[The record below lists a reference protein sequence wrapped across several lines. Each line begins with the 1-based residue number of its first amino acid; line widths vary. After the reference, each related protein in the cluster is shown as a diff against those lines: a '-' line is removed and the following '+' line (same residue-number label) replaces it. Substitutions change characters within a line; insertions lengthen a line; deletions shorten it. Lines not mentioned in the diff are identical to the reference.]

1 MCWHL
6 QRRDE
11 KMPRCHDACEAES
24 MIKTGTIESEA
35 FRHAALRSERIR
47 IVGTVVIF
55 VILGL
60 FIVLR
65 ALWARTGAEAF
76 FGGALLTVVLIAYEG
91 GILAIVN
98 RSIHRSKA
106 LSPRFWVLNVVVET
120 TFPSMGIIYLSEAGV
135 FSPYAALVA
144 PPVLTYFF
152 FIILSTLRLRP
163 LLSLLA
169 GLSSASGYL
178 LAAAYVSSRYPADEL
193 GGLPVGV
200 PLYTGYATAFCL
212 GGLVAAGVARQ
223 IRQHVSAALD
233 EAHQVER
240 HRADLEI
247 ARSIQQA
254 LLPKD
259 ALDVT
264 GYEVAGWT
272 KPAEQTG
279 GDCYDWL
286 VLPDGRVA
294 VFLADVSGHGIG
306 AAMVTAN
313 CHAYVRASVAWHEDQ
328 CAAMNHLNR
337 LLADDLPVERFVTF
351 AAATLDANQHRVEL
365 LSAGHGPLLLYKA
378 EKHAVI
384 EYRAQ
389 GIPLGVMPETSY
401 GQPHDIRMAP
411 GDMLVLV
418 TDGITEWAS
427 ANGEMFGLN
436 RLKAFILDHVG
447 LAPNPLIEKLHQEVI
462 GFASGTAQLDDLTVV
477 VLRRPSGG

>member
-1 MCWHL
+1 MV
-6 QRRDE
+6 
-11 KMPRCHDACEAES
+11 
-24 MIKTGTIESEA
+24 KTGTIESDA

-47 IVGTVVIF
+47 IVGTVAVF
-55 VILGL
+55 VALGL

-65 ALWARTGAEAF
+65 ALWARTGADAF
-76 FGGALLTVVLIAYEG
+76 LGGALLTVALIAYEG

-98 RSIHRSKA
+98 RSIRRGKA
-106 LSPRFWVLNVVVET
+106 VSPRFWVLNVVVET
-120 TFPSMGIIYLSEAGV
+120 TFPSMGIIYLAEAGV

-178 LAAAYVSSRYPADEL
+178 LAAAYVSWRYPAEEL

-200 PLYTGYATAFCL
+200 PLYTGYATVFCL

-223 IRQHVSAALD
+223 IRQHVSAALH
-233 EAHQVER
+233 EAQQVER
-240 HRADLEI
+240 LRADLEI

-259 ALDVT
+259 APDVT

-279 GDCYDWL
+279 GDYYDWL
-286 VLPDGRVA
+286 VLPDGQVTI
-294 VFLADVSGHGIG
+294 VLADVSGHGIS

-313 CHAYVRASVAWHEDQ
+313 CHAYVRASVPWHEDQ
-328 CAAMNHLNR
+328 SAAMNHLNR

-351 AAATLDANQHRVEL
+351 AAATLDANLHRVEL

-378 EKHAVI
+378 EKHTFT

-401 GQPHDIRMAP
+401 GQPHDIRMEP

-418 TDGITEWAS
+418 TDGITEWAN
-427 ANGEMFGLN
+427 ADGEMFGLK
-436 RLKAFILDHVG
+436 RLKASIFDHSG
-447 LAPNPLIEKLHQEVI
+447 LPPNQLIEQLHQDVI
-462 GFASGTAQLDDLTVV
+462 GFAAGTAQLDDLTVV
-477 VLRRPSGG
+477 VVMRRPSGG